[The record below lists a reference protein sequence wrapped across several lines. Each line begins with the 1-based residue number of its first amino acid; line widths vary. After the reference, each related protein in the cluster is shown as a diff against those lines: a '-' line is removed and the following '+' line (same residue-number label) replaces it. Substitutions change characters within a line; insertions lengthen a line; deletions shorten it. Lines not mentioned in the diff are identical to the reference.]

1 MSSLRA
7 GSRVEGMHPN
17 QSASPLP
24 RSDDHLSEESL
35 QGVVVP
41 FVNTAAA
48 TTSVSDA
55 LGNVA
60 IHLPCEPSTERKG
73 AFRSSLSSGGSSAI
87 AVRARTSAPSGSRRS
102 PFDGMPSGRLEH
114 SPLNE
119 FAAAHGARNPYTLG
133 KRRPPMLMVP
143 VCIAGAPENAIS
155 TAISNQGL
163 GDWE

>member
-73 AFRSSLSSGGSSAI
+73 RIQELTEQWRLLRNRRACANERAQRIQALTVRWNAI
-87 AVRARTSAPSGSRRS
+87 RQARTQSI
-102 PFDGMPSGRLEH
+102 E
-114 SPLNE
+114 
-119 FAAAHGARNPYTLG
+119 
-133 KRRPPMLMVP
+133 
-143 VCIAGAPENAIS
+143 
-155 TAISNQGL
+155 
-163 GDWE
+163 